1 MNSKYF
7 YQKVK
12 SGLLLLM
19 TIFLL
24 TSCEEYLEEQPS
36 TLIDLG
42 FVFNTEEGLKSGIVS
57 LYTFNRDRYERNI
70 QDYMGTVLMSTRADL
85 TFSRSGYT
93 GNMGRYERGVSPI
106 DLGSQFTSPLFW
118 KNYYKIA
125 NKATDI
131 INAAEVIEGVDENT
145 KNQIIAEAKFFRAN
159 AYFYLYRMYNNI
171 YVSTTS
177 ITVDNAFDLIQDKSS
192 KEEIFALLNSDLN
205 FAIENLDWNVSFGR
219 VSKGTAKHVK
229 AKVAMWEGDY
239 EEAKTQALSV
249 IEDPESPFSLV
260 ATTADVFKDNRD
272 HSEQLFTV
280 RSEDNVLGGGS
291 GHMMNA
297 NYVAQYFQIP
307 GIIPDSE
314 QGGRG
319 FSRVVPN
326 RYLLGLLAE
335 DENDTRDD
343 NTYFRLH
350 FFYNDG
356 ENVPDGKKVGDT
368 IDIYK
373 PISEENPEGV
383 DYQRYYQRLAP
394 SCVKF
399 AQADVEQDTYF
410 QQTNIIVYRLAETYL
425 IAAEAL
431 MRTGGDGLPYINA
444 VRERAEA
451 APLEEL
457 TLQAIMD
464 ENARELSFEGERFFF
479 LKRLGSDILNE
490 QMRTYAGDG
499 EFYPRYF
506 GGEKDP
512 RVNWQDHYINYP
524 IFQEDLDLLGP
535 NYPQNDGY

>member
-1 MNSKYF
+1 MKNT
-7 YQKVK
+7 
-12 SGLLLLM
+12 LLLLV
-19 TIFLL
+19 TIFLV
-24 TSCEEYLEEQPS
+24 TSCEDYLEEQPS

-42 FVFNTEEGLKSGIVS
+42 YVYNTEEGLKSGIVS
-57 LYTFNRDRYERNI
+57 LYTFNRDRYETNI

-106 DLGSQFTSPLFW
+106 DFGSRFTSPLFW
-118 KNYYKIA
+118 KNFYKIA
-125 NKATDI
+125 NKATDL
-131 INAAEVIEGVDENT
+131 INAAEVIEGVDEET
-145 KNQIIAEAKFFRAN
+145 KNQIIAEAKFFRAH

-177 ITVDNAFDLIQDKSS
+177 VTVDNAFDLIQNKSS

-205 FAIENLDWNVSFGR
+205 FAIDHLDWNVDFGR

-249 IEDPESPFSLV
+249 IEDAESPFSLV
-260 ATTADVFKDNRD
+260 ATTADVFKDQRNN
-272 HSEQLFTV
+272 SEQLYTV
-280 RSEDNVLGGGS
+280 QSQDNVLGGGK

-297 NYVAQYFQIP
+297 NYVAQYFQIG
-307 GIIPDSE
+307 GIVPDSE
-314 QGGRG
+314 QGGKG

-326 RYLLGLLAE
+326 RYLLDLLAE

-343 NTYFRLH
+343 NTYFRLN
-350 FFYNDG
+350 FFYNDAAKL
-356 ENVPDGKKVGDT
+356 PDGKSVGDT

-373 PISEENPEGV
+373 PISEENPDGV
-383 DYQRYYQRLAP
+383 DYKRYYQRLHP

-431 MRTGGDGLPYINA
+431 MRTGGDGLPYLNA
-444 VRERAEA
+444 IRERANA
-451 APLEEL
+451 TPIEEL

-479 LKRLGSDILNE
+479 LKRLGSDVLNY

-499 EFYPRYF
+499 EYYPQYYD
-506 GGEKDP
+506 GEKDP

-524 IFQEDLDLLGP
+524 IYQEDLDLLGP
-535 NYPQNDGY
+535 NYPQNEGYN